1 MFLSRSDEMKK
12 GRGEKIMGYDYGKIW
27 VAGASGRV
35 GTMIHNMLD
44 MRDVELFETDIEE
57 LDITDAREVNLF
69 GLRNRP
75 NTIINCA
82 GMTDVKACEE
92 NMEQAYK
99 VNALGARNL
108 SAIARK
114 IDARI
119 IQISTDDIFWDTKER
134 SFHEFDTPNPRT
146 VYGKSKLAGENFV
159 KELAP
164 KHLIIRSSWVYGK
177 EGDNFV
183 NSIIEKAQ
191 SGQPIEA
198 AVDDFA
204 CPTSARELSRVILR
218 LIQEEQEGIYHA
230 VCSGHCSRYMLAQE
244 VLRLLGRGDE
254 KLTPVKMAEI
264 PSTLEGP
271 EYTILDNMM
280 LRMCKIQTPTSW
292 QEALAEYI
300 EECFP
305 ENSDINR
312 NERKGRGM

>member
-1 MFLSRSDEMKK
+1 
-12 GRGEKIMGYDYGKIW
+12 MGYDYGKIW

-57 LDITDAREVNLF
+57 LDITNANEVNLF

-82 GMTDVKACEE
+82 GLTDVRACEE
-92 NMEQAYK
+92 NMELAYK

-108 SAIARK
+108 SAVARK

-119 IQISTDDIFWDTKER
+119 IQISTDDIFWDKKENR
-134 SFHEFDTPNPRT
+134 FHEFDTPNPRT

-183 NSIIEKAQ
+183 NSIIAKTK
-191 SGQPIEA
+191 SGQKIEA
-198 AVDDFA
+198 AVDDYA
-204 CPTSARELSRVILR
+204 CPTSAKELSRVILR
-218 LIQEEQEGIYHA
+218 RSGRAGRHLP
-230 VCSGHCSRYMLAQE
+230 CSMRRILQPLYAGPGNCKAYRQGRCGAGSGENGE
-244 VLRLLGRGDE
+244 VH
-254 KLTPVKMAEI
+254 
-264 PSTLEGP
+264 PSLDGP

-280 LRMCKIQTPTSW
+280 LRMCEIQAPVSW

-300 EECFP
+300 ADCFP
-305 ENSDINR
+305 ENRDINR

>member
-1 MFLSRSDEMKK
+1 
-12 GRGEKIMGYDYGKIW
+12 MGYDYGKIW

-57 LDITDAREVNLF
+57 LDITNANEVNLF

-82 GMTDVKACEE
+82 GLTDVRACEE
-92 NMEQAYK
+92 NMELAYK

-108 SAIARK
+108 SAVARK

-119 IQISTDDIFWDTKER
+119 IQISTDDIFWDKKENR
-134 SFHEFDTPNPRT
+134 FHEFDTPNPRT

-183 NSIIEKAQ
+183 NSIIKKAK
-191 SGQPIEA
+191 SGQKIEA
-198 AVDDFA
+198 AVDDYA
-204 CPTSARELSRVILR
+204 CPTSAKELSRVILR
-218 LIQEEQEGIYHA
+218 LIQAEQEGIYHA
-230 VCSGHCSRYMLAQE
+230 VCEGYCSRYMLAQE
-244 VLRLLGRGDE
+244 IVRLIGREDAE
-254 KLTPVKMAEI
+254 LVPVKMGEVH
-264 PSTLEGP
+264 PSLDGP

-280 LRMCKIQTPTSW
+280 LRMCEIQAPVSW

-300 EECFP
+300 ADCFP

>member
-1 MFLSRSDEMKK
+1 
-12 GRGEKIMGYDYGKIW
+12 MGYDYGKIW

-44 MRDVELFETDIEE
+44 MRDVELFETDLED
-57 LDITDAREVNLF
+57 LDITDAKEVNQF

-82 GMTDVKACEE
+82 GLTDVKACEE

-108 SAIARK
+108 SAVARK

-119 IQISTDDIFWDTKER
+119 IQISTDDIFWDAQEK
-134 SFHEFDTPNPRT
+134 SFHEFDTPNPET

-177 EGDNFV
+177 DGANFV
-183 NSIIEKAQ
+183 NSIIEKAEK
-191 SGQPIEA
+191 GQRIEA

-204 CPTSARELSRVILR
+204 CPTSAKELSKVILR
-218 LIQEEQEGIYHA
+218 LIQAEQEGIYHA
-230 VCSGHCSRYMLAQE
+230 VCAGFCSRYELAQE
-244 VLRLLGRGDE
+244 ILKHLGRE
-254 KLTPVKMAEI
+254 EVELVPVKLGESAVNGG
-264 PSTLEGP
+264 TR
-271 EYTILDNMM
+271 YTILDNMM
-280 LRMCKIQTPTSW
+280 LRMCNIETPVSW
-292 QEALAEYI
+292 QEALAEYL

-305 ENSDINR
+305 GNDRIGR
-312 NERKGRGM
+312 NGRKGRGM